1 MKVFRFSSL
10 LWKRGGLN
18 IECFYSLKGLPFKEV
33 KMDRELVK
41 KILEAAV
48 MAPSGDNVQP
58 WEFRVSENFTR
69 IELYNLPEK
78 DNSYYN
84 YQQSASYIAHGAVI
98 ENIKIAGKH
107 LGCHIDYQLFPDTE
121 NDNYIAKITLS
132 PTDAQPDPYY
142 TAIFERCTNRFQYK
156 REQVSAAVLNA
167 LSSTVKNIDTAQV
180 SLVTDKDK
188 VKQLANE
195 LKVNDQIVFERK
207 DIHQFL
213 FDKIRWNQKQ
223 IEETRDGMPVG
234 VLGLSFIEK
243 LSFPLMRFWWYVK
256 VANIFGLS
264 RIIALKCW
272 WGCANASILGM
283 VTMKGNDKVSF
294 VDGGRAVQRVWL
306 ELTLRGYSMQPIIGL
321 TLLIHRLKQ
330 NQLSDFSKKHQ
341 QLVGRASERL
351 PTLFAVEVSDTL
363 VMGFRMG
370 GGKKR
375 GIRAK
380 TQRRF
385 VFKGL

>member
-1 MKVFRFSSL
+1 MNK
-10 LWKRGGLN
+10 
-18 IECFYSLKGLPFKEV
+18 
-33 KMDRELVK
+33 ELVK

-58 WEFRVSENFTR
+58 WDFRVTESFTQ
-69 IELYNLPEK
+69 IDLYNLPEK

-98 ENIKIAGKH
+98 ENIKVAGKH

-132 PTDAQPDPYY
+132 PADAQPDPYY

-156 REQVSAAVLNA
+156 REQVSDKVLNA

-188 VKQLANE
+188 IKQLANE

-213 FDKIRWNQKQ
+213 FDKVRWNQKQ
-223 IEETRDGMPVG
+223 IEESRDGMPVG

-243 LSFPLMRFWWYVK
+243 LSFPLMRFWGYVK
-256 VANIFGLS
+256 VANVFGLS
-264 RIIALKCW
+264 KIIALKCW

-283 VTMKGNDKVSF
+283 VTIQGNDKVAF
-294 VDGGRAVQRVWL
+294 VEGGRAVQRLWL
-306 ELTLRGYSMQPIIGL
+306 EATKQGFALQPIIGL
-321 TLLIHRLKQ
+321 TLLINRLQ
-330 NQLSDFSKKHQ
+330 QGTLDGFSTKHALFVRRAAEKLPELYAVKK
-341 QLVGRASERL
+341 
-351 PTLFAVEVSDTL
+351 SDTL
-363 VMGFRMG
+363 IMGFRVG
-370 GGKKR
+370 SVETKVVKTLRKK
-375 GIRAK
+375 
-380 TQRRF
+380 
-385 VFKGL
+385 VF